1 MKDNWN
7 SKPDNGNSL
16 RVKIHKVIFEADTP
30 MGKLFDELL
39 IVCILLSVLA
49 VMLESVAGIRADYED
64 ELHIVEWFFT
74 IVFTV
79 EYVLRLI
86 SVARAYKYMTSFFGV
101 VDLLAIVP
109 TYLSL
114 FMPGSQ
120 FLIVVRIIRV
130 LRVFRI
136 LKFVKYLNEADMLT
150 RALKAS
156 RRKITVFLFTVS
168 ALVVILGSLMY
179 LIEGDENGFKS
190 IPDSIYW
197 AVVTLTTVGY
207 GDILPQTVFG
217 RMLASVVMILG
228 YGIIA
233 VPTGIVTAEV
243 ANVMRQERVSTQV
256 CFECLAEHHDV
267 DAVYCK
273 KCGAKLD

>member
-1 MKDNWN
+1 MKDDWKID
-7 SKPDNGNSL
+7 SDNVDNL
-16 RVKIHKVIFEADTP
+16 RVKIHKIIFEADTP

-49 VMLESVAGIRADYED
+49 VMLESVPSIRLKYEH
-64 ELHIVEWFFT
+64 ELHVIEWFFT
-74 IVFTV
+74 IIFTV
-79 EYVLRLI
+79 EYMLRLI
-86 SVARAYKYMTSFFGV
+86 SVGRAFKYTTSFFGII
-101 VDLLAIVP
+101 DLLAIVP

-114 FMPGSQ
+114 LLPGSQ
-120 FLIVVRIIRV
+120 FLIVIRILRV

-179 LIEGDENGFKS
+179 LIEGDENGFTS

-207 GDILPQTVFG
+207 GDILPQTVIG
-217 RMLASVVMILG
+217 RMLASIVMILG

-256 CFECLAEHHDV
+256 CFECLEEHHDT